1 MPIPSQANFAYLWPT
16 GGANGIGASLV
27 HQCLESG
34 ANVCFGDLDNI
45 TGERLLRK
53 SVEEFKPAE
62 AKHPPRAVFQATD
75 VTNYQSVLALF
86 DLAFNTYKRIDHVV
100 SAAGIAEIG
109 NWFDFGL
116 TLQTVREVSVMIC
129 VSFTYLFRSSKKN
142 NHGHKKKTPTHKVL
156 DVNLLG
162 SMYVARIAS
171 VYLRHN
177 RGPGTDRSIL
187 LFSSVSGFKESPSLF
202 IYQASKHGVIG
213 LMRSLRS
220 YLSSPYKHY
229 LRINTICPWVTQT
242 ETMKQIEQQWKQAS
256 LPTNTTREVSTVA
269 TGILADASLNGTS
282 MFVEGGRAW
291 EIEGNIERLEA
302 QWLGEAPS
310 KSLAAGQELL
320 DDGAIWTA
328 TPRKRCS
335 ISNGIPPGVPLEKL
349 NGIQQNGVRKNSVEL
364 TNGRTNGVGK
374 VANGFTNGLTNRHTN
389 GIANGVH

>member
-1 MPIPSQANFAYLWPT
+1 M
-16 GGANGIGASLV
+16 
-27 HQCLESG
+27 
-34 ANVCFGDLDNI
+34 
-45 TGERLLRK
+45 
-53 SVEEFKPAE
+53 
-62 AKHPPRAVFQATD
+62 
-75 VTNYQSVLALF
+75 
-86 DLAFNTYKRIDHVV
+86 
-100 SAAGIAEIG
+100 
-109 NWFDFGL
+109 
-116 TLQTVREVSVMIC
+116 
-129 VSFTYLFRSSKKN
+129 
-142 NHGHKKKTPTHKVL
+142 KTPTHKVL

-202 IYQASKHGVIG
+202 IDQASKHGVIG

-220 YLSSPYKHY
+220 YISSPYKHY
-229 LRINTICPWVTQT
+229 LRINTICPWMTQT

-269 TGILADASLNGTS
+269 NGILADSSLNGTS

-328 TPRKRCS
+328 APRKRCS

-349 NGIQQNGVRKNSVEL
+349 NGIQQNGAQKNSMNGV
-364 TNGRTNGVGK
+364 TNGYTNGATK
-374 VANGFTNGLTNRHTN
+374 VTNGLGNGFPNGLTN
-389 GIANGVH
+389 GITNGVH

>member
-1 MPIPSQANFAYLWPT
+1 M
-16 GGANGIGASLV
+16 
-27 HQCLESG
+27 
-34 ANVCFGDLDNI
+34 
-45 TGERLLRK
+45 
-53 SVEEFKPAE
+53 
-62 AKHPPRAVFQATD
+62 
-75 VTNYQSVLALF
+75 
-86 DLAFNTYKRIDHVV
+86 
-100 SAAGIAEIG
+100 
-109 NWFDFGL
+109 
-116 TLQTVREVSVMIC
+116 MM
-129 VSFTYLFRSSKKN
+129 
-142 NHGHKKKTPTHKVL
+142 KTPTQKVL

-177 RGPGTDRSIL
+177 RGPGADRSIL

-213 LMRSLRS
+213 LMRSLRN
-220 YLSSPYKHY
+220 YISSPYKHY

-242 ETMKQIEQQWKQAS
+242 EAMKKIEQQWKKAS

-269 TGILADASLNGTS
+269 TGMLADASLNGTS

-328 TPRKRCS
+328 KPRVRSS
-335 ISNGIPPGVPLEKL
+335 ISINGVPPGVPLDKL
-349 NGIQQNGVRKNSVEL
+349 NGIQQNGARKNSL
-364 TNGRTNGVGK
+364 
-374 VANGFTNGLTNRHTN
+374 NGLTNGMAN
-389 GIANGVH
+389 GIVNGVH